1 MAKNWKLIH
10 MKSKQRGED
19 NISPKLPAPDV
30 LEYGEIAIN
39 FGSEIETISI
49 KNEND
54 EIITFIPEY
63 KVKEYVDRKINELMK
78 ELSNMTIVPDND
90 NSIDSGEY

>member
-10 MKSKQRGED
+10 MKSKQRGKD
-19 NISPKLPAPDV
+19 NVSPKLPAPDV

-39 FGSEIETISI
+39 FGSGIETISI
-49 KNEND
+49 KNEKD

-63 KVKEYVDRKINELMK
+63 KVKEYVDRKINEMMK
-78 ELSNMTIVPDND
+78 ELSNMAIIPDND
-90 NSIDSGEY
+90 KSIDSGEY